1 MAELKTFGHWVVL
14 FTWVIRHSYMR
25 VVKQERI
32 IDPFYISLCKHYYS
46 GREVLGEKNA
56 RNMNPNWDINL
67 ELHTGIA

>member
-1 MAELKTFGHWVVL
+1 
-14 FTWVIRHSYMR
+14 MR